1 MTGREARV
9 LVPVGMLGGGFPAE
23 SVAQARELGADVI
36 SVDGGSTDS
45 GLHYLGPAVAKTARA
60 AVRRDLRLV
69 LPRRGVTSI
78 RLLSRPYDPARVGR

>member
-1 MTGREARV
+1 VTGREARV

-69 LPRRGVTSI
+69 LLAVRETR
-78 RLLSRPYDPARVGR
+78 